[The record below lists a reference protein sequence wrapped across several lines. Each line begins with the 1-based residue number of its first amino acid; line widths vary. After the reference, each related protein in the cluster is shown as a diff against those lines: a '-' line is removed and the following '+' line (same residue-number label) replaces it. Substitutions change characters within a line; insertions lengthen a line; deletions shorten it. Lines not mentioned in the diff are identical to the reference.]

1 MAASGG
7 HKMSR
12 EHSGDIALILGE
24 GHIRSMIT
32 EYTHLVLEFK
42 LLFGGIRSFLH
53 GQIVV

>member
-12 EHSGDIALILGE
+12 EHSGDIALVLGE

-32 EYTHLVLEFK
+32 EYTHLVIEFQAV
-42 LLFGGIRSFLH
+42 IRCVRSFLH